1 MQALAWILR
10 IAIVLVLVWFAVR
23 NSQPVTLHGLP
34 EQSWQAPLVF
44 VVLVAFVA
52 GVVIGLTA
60 WLPTVVRQRREVA
73 RLRKSL
79 AAAPV
84 APPVPAAG
92 PGAAP
97 QAAPP
102 ALAPAPAPPTLP
114 PGPHGI

>member
-1 MQALAWILR
+1 MQALAWIIR

-60 WLPTVVRQRREVA
+60 WLPTVVRQRREVS
-73 RLRKSL
+73 RLKKAL

-84 APPVPAAG
+84 PAPIPPA
-92 PGAAP
+92 GAAP
-97 QAAPP
+97 APP
-102 ALAPAPAPPTLP
+102 PSPPAPAPLPPQLP

>member
-1 MQALAWILR
+1 MQALAWIIR

-84 APPVPAAG
+84 AAPVPQAG
-92 PGAAP
+92 AP
-97 QAAPP
+97 AGQPAPP
-102 ALAPAPAPPTLP
+102 PGPAPALPQLP

>member
-84 APPVPAAG
+84 AAPVPPAG
-92 PGAAP
+92 AP
-97 QAAPP
+97 AGQPAPP
-102 ALAPAPAPPTLP
+102 PGPAPALPQLP

>member
-84 APPVPAAG
+84 AALV
-92 PGAAP
+92 P
-97 QAAPP
+97 QAGAPAGQPAPP
-102 ALAPAPAPPTLP
+102 PGPAPALPQLP

>member
-1 MQALAWILR
+1 MQALAWIIR

-79 AAAPV
+79 ASASVAAPV
-84 APPVPAAG
+84 PPAGAPAG
-92 PGAAP
+92 GTGAA
-97 QAAPP
+97 
-102 ALAPAPAPPTLP
+102 T
-114 PGPHGI
+114 

>member
-84 APPVPAAG
+84 AAPVPQAG
-92 PGAAP
+92 AP
-97 QAAPP
+97 AGQPAPP
-102 ALAPAPAPPTLP
+102 PGPAPALPQLP